1 VVTSVVTLGNITDLN
16 VTGKNPGA
24 FAADLGIAN
33 EYIVTGLLIR
43 LGFDVGVVQ
52 LTRTPFDLWVYA
64 YVKPQGDRV
73 SLRAQIKTVSMG
85 GSVKFGAGTRSGADR
100 EYKSDVKEYKY
111 TTEHNDMIIG
121 IDRTTFDLYLIP
133 TFFTERWGK
142 SKSIGTMSI
151 LRNNW
156 DILLNWNAEF
166 LSKLGIKLDL
176 DFHQDSLLD
185 YMNDF

>member
-1 VVTSVVTLGNITDLN
+1 MVILGKVTDMN
-16 VTGKNPGA
+16 VAGKVPGA

-52 LTRTPFDLWVYA
+52 LTRTPFDLWIYSF
-64 YVKPQGDRV
+64 VKPGSDRV
-73 SLRAQIKTVSMG
+73 SLRAQIKTISKG

-100 EYKSDVKEYKY
+100 EYKSGVKEYKY
-111 TTEHNDMIIG
+111 TTEHNDLIIG

-133 TFFTERWGK
+133 TFFIEKWGK
-142 SKSIGTMSI
+142 SKSVGTMSI
-151 LRNNW
+151 LKNNW
-156 DILLNWNAEF
+156 EILLNWNAEF
-166 LSKLGIKLDL
+166 LSKLGIRLDL

-185 YMNDF
+185 YMNEF